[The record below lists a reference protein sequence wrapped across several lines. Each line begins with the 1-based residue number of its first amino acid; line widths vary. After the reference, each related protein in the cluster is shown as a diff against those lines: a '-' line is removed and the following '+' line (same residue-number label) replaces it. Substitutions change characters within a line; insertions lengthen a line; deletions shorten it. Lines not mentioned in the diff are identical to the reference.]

1 MTRPANPNQ
10 ITPLDHMII
19 SAGGRTEAEIEG
31 QMMTGAPALLCRLCA
46 VAADALYRVVLRL
59 EHRANRT
66 AELSHRRMA

>member
-1 MTRPANPNQ
+1 MTRHANPNQ

-19 SAGGRTEAEIEG
+19 SAGGRTEAEFE
-31 QMMTGAPALLCRLCA
+31 QRMTSGTPTLHCRLCA
-46 VAADALYRVVLRL
+46 IAADVLYRIVLRL